1 MAAKENFSDIIA
13 EADQRNRSWREKL
26 EWVSS
31 FLEKEK
37 AGPDVEQ
44 LVYLSIYLRF
54 ISTGRITAC
63 EDGRHFR
70 PSHHART
77 AQRIENSLADITGP
91 ANAFIIRKIY
101 PYLPSYDSIFLR
113 AEPLT
118 RIRDIAHRNDIPQDL
133 KNELKHTLQNKLH
146 RCAGPEDL
154 ATSEAILRKITAPTA
169 HYSSPFVEE
178 FRVFHEELKEF
189 FNALS
194 LEERLETMVKKSET
208 EDVNLIRKFLHAKN
222 TRDSSIEYELA
233 ALEVLTRLR
242 HRFLARALS
251 EKGSLAQEFMLAD
264 IGLEDFA
271 FMLLSSLINGVD
283 RQELQWTHVLGAL
296 SLAVANLRLSS
307 IGPEECSAIESGL
320 EALRPIFDVSDREHL
335 LLLKASLDR
344 CLRLSHE
351 YTDTV
356 LALFPARV
364 EALGRKLGVPGDAI
378 RFFAEG
384 DIRGNLVFQLSKLVA
399 GLLKHIR
406 SLAGLPPWD
415 ILVTGKV
422 TARLICAYRMDDLRP
437 QHNEQIIALLEH
449 VEGDEE
455 IPDFVPGI
463 ILAHE
468 LPHLS
473 HLGVRARQ
481 GRVVFVACGDKEQF
495 IELKKLA
502 GERVCLEVTP
512 EAVSLGISSD
522 SSGLERPLTLKKTVR
537 TPEVQLSFGLS
548 LLELKNV
555 TASNGGGKANAARLL
570 EEISHDPGS
579 GFLTPHGIVVPFGTM
594 EGLMRSRQVDDTE
607 YRDLRNKLDG
617 LPAPA
622 FEDTLK
628 RLRGLILQLTVPKEL
643 VTNIRQRSGQ
653 DKKLMVRS
661 SANCEDLR
669 ELAGAG
675 LYDSVAN
682 VSSSDLADAL
692 LKVWASLWT
701 KRAGLSRKQAG
712 IPQDKACM
720 ALLIQQIIMPEY
732 SFIMHTVNPLN
743 QDPDEVY
750 VELAVGLGETL
761 ASGSEKGTPYRMVCS
776 KKTGETRMLSFA
788 NFSNAVWPDEAGG
801 TFRKTVD
808 YSKAALSVAP
818 ALRKTL
824 GRRLSS
830 IGRFVQDSLGLPQ
843 DIEGVIT
850 GDDIFLV
857 QARPQQGL

>member
-1 MAAKENFSDIIA
+1 MAAKESFSDIIS

-37 AGPDVEQ
+37 TGPDIEQ

-54 ISTGRITAC
+54 ISTGRLTAC

-77 AQRIENSLADITGP
+77 AQRIENSLANITGP
-91 ANAFIIRKIY
+91 DNAFILRKIY

-133 KNELKHTLQNKLH
+133 KNEIKHTLQNKLH

-154 ATSEAILRKITAPTA
+154 ATSEAILRKITAPDA
-169 HYSSPFVEE
+169 LYSSPFVGE

-194 LEERLETMVKKSET
+194 LEERLETMIKKSET
-208 EDVNLIRKFLHAKN
+208 EDVNLIRKFLQAKN
-222 TRDSSIEYELA
+222 TRDASVEHDIVT
-233 ALEVLTRLR
+233 LEILTRLR
-242 HRFLARALS
+242 HRSLAKASS
-251 EKGSLAQEFMLAD
+251 EKGSMAQEFMLAD

-271 FMLLSSLINGVD
+271 FMLLSSLINRVE
-283 RQELQWTHVLGAL
+283 RQELQWTQALGAL
-296 SLAVANLRLSS
+296 SLTVANLRLSS
-307 IGPEECSAIESGL
+307 IGPEECSAIESGIN
-320 EALRPIFDVSDREHL
+320 ALQPVFAPSDREDL

-344 CLRLSHE
+344 CMRLSQE

-356 LALFPARV
+356 LALFPSRV
-364 EALGRKLGVPGDAI
+364 EDLGRKLGVSGDAI
-378 RFFAEG
+378 KFFSEG

-406 SLAGLPPWD
+406 TLAGLPPWD

-422 TARLICAYRMDDLRP
+422 TARLVCANSLDDLQP
-437 QHNEQIIALLEH
+437 QPKEQIIALLEH

-455 IPDFVPGI
+455 IPDFLAGI

-481 GRVVFVACGDKEQF
+481 GRVVFVACGDREQF
-495 IELKKLA
+495 IEFKKLT
-502 GERVCLEVTP
+502 GERVCLEATP
-512 EAVSLGISSD
+512 EAVRLGIASD
-522 SSGLERPLTLKKTVR
+522 SSGPERPLTLKKTVR
-537 TPEVQLSFGLS
+537 PPEVQLSFGLS
-548 LLELKNV
+548 LLELKKV

-570 EEISHDPGS
+570 EEISHDPES
-579 GFLTPHGIVVPFGTM
+579 GFMTPPGMLVPFGTM
-594 EGLMRSRQVDDTE
+594 EGIMSSRQGDDTE

-617 LPAPA
+617 LSAPA
-622 FEDTLK
+622 FEDALK
-628 RLRGLILQLTVPKEL
+628 RLRGLILQLTVPEEL
-643 VTNIRQRSGQ
+643 VTSIRQWSGP
-653 DKKLMVRS
+653 DKKLMARS
-661 SANCEDLR
+661 SANCEDL
-669 ELAGAG
+669 EEMAGAG

-682 VSSSDLADAL
+682 VSSSDLAGAL

-701 KRAGLSRKQAG
+701 KRAVLSRKQAG

-720 ALLIQQIIMPEY
+720 AVLIQQIIRPEY
-732 SFIMHTVNPLN
+732 SFIMHTINPLN
-743 QDPDEVY
+743 KDPDEVY

-761 ASGSEKGTPYRMVCS
+761 ASGSEKGTPYRMVCN
-776 KKTGETRMLSFA
+776 KKTGEARMLSFA
-788 NFSNAVWPDEAGG
+788 NFSKSVWPDETGG
-801 TFRKTVD
+801 TLRDTVD
-808 YSKAALSVAP
+808 YSKAGLSVAP

-830 IGRFVQDSLGLPQ
+830 IGRFVQDSLGTPQ
-843 DIEGVIT
+843 DIEGVIA

>member
-1 MAAKENFSDIIA
+1 MAAKEDFSDIIA
-13 EADQRNRSWREKL
+13 EADNRNRSWREKL
-26 EWVSS
+26 EWVGS
-31 FLEKEK
+31 FLENEK
-37 AGPDVEQ
+37 AGPDIEQ
-44 LVYLSIYLRF
+44 LVYLSVYLRF
-54 ISTGRITAC
+54 ISTGRIPAC

-77 AQRIENSLADITGP
+77 AQRIDSSLGNITGP

-133 KNELKHTLQNKLH
+133 KNEIKHTLQNKLH

-154 ATSEAILRKITAPTA
+154 ATSEAILRKITAPDA
-169 HYSSPFVEE
+169 HYSGPFVGE
-178 FRVFHEELKEF
+178 FIAFHEELKEF

-194 LEERLETMVKKSET
+194 LEERLDTMIRKSET
-208 EDVNLIRKFLHAKN
+208 EDGNLIRKFLHAKN
-222 TRDSSIEYELA
+222 TRDASVEHEIS
-233 ALEVLTRLR
+233 ALEILTRLR

-251 EKGSLAQEFMLAD
+251 EKGSMAQEFMLAD

-271 FMLLSSLINGVD
+271 FMLLSSLINGAD
-283 RQELQWTHVLGAL
+283 RQELQWTQVLGVL

-307 IGPEECSAIESGL
+307 IGPEECSAIESGTN
-320 EALRPIFDVSDREHL
+320 ALKPVFDPSDREDI

-344 CLRLSHE
+344 CMRLSHE

-364 EALGRKLGVPGDAI
+364 EALGRKLGVSEDAI
-378 RFFAEG
+378 KFFSEG
-384 DIRGNLVFQLSKLVA
+384 DIRGNLVFQLSKLVS

-422 TARLICAYRMDDLRP
+422 TARLICAYRMDDLGP
-437 QHNEQIIALLEH
+437 LPEEQVIALLEH

-455 IPDFVPGI
+455 IPDFVAGI

-481 GRVVFVACGDKEQF
+481 GRVVFVVCEDREQF

-502 GERVCLEVTP
+502 GEHVCLDATSD
-512 EAVSLGISSD
+512 AVRLETSSD
-522 SSGLERPLTLKKTVR
+522 RTGLERPLTLPKTAR
-537 TPEVQLSFGLS
+537 MPEVHLSFGPS
-548 LLELKNV
+548 LLELKSVN
-555 TASNGGGKANAARLL
+555 ALNGGGKANAAMML
-570 EEISHDPGS
+570 EEISHAVES
-579 GFLTPHGIVVPFGTM
+579 GFITPTGIVVPFGAM
-594 EGLMRSRQVDDTE
+594 EGLMRLNHGDDTE
-607 YRDLRNKLDG
+607 YRDLMNKLDDMSA
-617 LPAPA
+617 LD
-622 FEDTLK
+622 FEDALN
-628 RLRGLILQLTVPKEL
+628 RLRSLILQLTVPDEI
-643 VTNIRQRSGQ
+643 VNGIRQRFGQ

-661 SANCEDLR
+661 SANCEDLQ
-669 ELAGAG
+669 EMAGAG

-682 VSSSDLADAL
+682 VSSSDIADAL

-701 KRAGLSRKQAG
+701 KRAVLSRKQAG
-712 IPQDKACM
+712 IPHHKAYM
-720 ALLIQQIIMPEY
+720 AVLIQQIIMPEY

-743 QDPDEVY
+743 LNLSEVY

-761 ASGSEKGTPYRMVCS
+761 ASGAERGTPYRMVCN
-776 KKTGETRMLSFA
+776 KKTGDARMFSFA

-801 TFRKTVD
+801 TLRKTVD
-808 YSKAALSVAP
+808 YSKAGLSVAP

-830 IGRFVQDSLGLPQ
+830 IGRFVQDSFGMPQ